1 MATTRVSKT
10 VVENRENR
18 GSTRVKSST
27 THVTRSKGEGSKS
40 CTRIIKR
47 RTVREP
53 KKKKGCASVC
63 EKSGDK
69 PNIKVCLGHE
79 LNGPSK

>member
-1 MATTRVSKT
+1 MAATRVSKT

-40 CTRIIKR
+40 CTGIIKR

-53 KKKKGCASVC
+53 KKKKKKDAQVC
-63 EKSGDK
+63 VRRVEI
-69 PNIKVCLGHE
+69 NLI
-79 LNGPSK
+79 